1 MGQKIWTGLAGNG
14 ISESRSPFLHAY
26 FGQELGLDVECAL
39 LDPQGEGFGRA
50 LEMAAGLG
58 IEKLNVTAPFK
69 GDAFAAAGSAGP
81 AARMTEGANCLSL
94 GPGGWEAE
102 SFDAAGFLTDLEA
115 NAGFDA
121 RGKAALILGAGQAA
135 RSAAQALSM
144 AGASEIMVC
153 ARDAAKAAPFAEKWG
168 ARVLEWSQGAGCAS
182 VDLAVN
188 ASSSGK
194 RGETMAL
201 PPGMPRAALAYDLNV
216 GEGGTF
222 WDWAARR
229 AKVRRDGSGML
240 CEQAALA
247 FKWWFGKKPPT
258 RGALEL
264 FGARSG

>member
-1 MGQKIWTGLAGNG
+1 M
-14 ISESRSPFLHAY
+14 
-26 FGQELGLDVECAL
+26 DVECAL
-39 LDPQGEGFGRA
+39 IDPQGEGFGRA
-50 LEMAAGLG
+50 LEMAASLG
-58 IEKLNVTAPFK
+58 IERLNVTAPFK
-69 GDAFAAAGSAGP
+69 GDAFAASVFAGP
-81 AARMTEGANCLSL
+81 AARMTEGANCMRL

-153 ARDAAKAAPFAEKWG
+153 ARDVAKAAAFESKWG
-168 ARVLEWSQGAGCAS
+168 ARVLEWGKAAGCAS

-194 RGETMAL
+194 RGEAMAL

-216 GEGGTF
+216 AEGGTF
-222 WDWAARR
+222 WEWAGDG
-229 AKVRRDGSGML
+229 AKARRDGSGML

-247 FKWWFGKKPPT
+247 FKWWFGRKPPT

-264 FGARSG
+264 FGAQSR